1 MFDMDSNHVKVIG
14 VYLGLFSGIWGGL
27 TASCLTDITKELNC
41 EGDYLI
47 GIGLSSG
54 LIGLL
59 SLVMTV
65 VVGAMVDT
73 FNRNGFN
80 VTSFIIFALTSL
92 LYDINYSHST

>member
-1 MFDMDSNHVKVIG
+1 M
-14 VYLGLFSGIWGGL
+14 GLFSGIWGGL

-54 LIGLL
+54 LIGLM

-73 FNRNGFN
+73 FNRKGSYFSGVKQYDSYKINHIIL
-80 VTSFIIFALTSL
+80 FICHI
-92 LYDINYSHST
+92 IPN

>member
-1 MFDMDSNHVKVIG
+1 MFYANRWLNPGKVIG
-14 VYLGLFSGIWGGL
+14 VYMGLFSGIWGGL

-54 LIGLL
+54 LIGLM

-73 FNRNGFN
+73 FNRKGSNFSG
-80 VTSFIIFALTSL
+80 VKHHMTS
-92 LYDINYSHST
+92 

>member
-1 MFDMDSNHVKVIG
+1 M
-14 VYLGLFSGIWGGL
+14 GLFSGIWGGL

-54 LIGLL
+54 LIGLM

-73 FNRNGFN
+73 FNRKGSYFSG
-80 VTSFIIFALTSL
+80 VKCISPLKCRYQSYKMHHII
-92 LYDINYSHST
+92 